1 MTVQEL
7 KRLIIKNKDIKI
19 IDIREIYEFEDGS
32 ISELNIPLD
41 QFMIRINEIPRDKPV
56 VIYCNSGKR
65 SKSLKYMVER
75 NHSFNNIY
83 HLEGGFQKW
92 QEEIVSM

>member
-7 KRLIIKNKDIKI
+7 KRLIIKNKDITI

-32 ISELNIPLD
+32 ICELNIPLD
-41 QFMIRINEIPRDKPV
+41 QFMIRINEIPKDKPV
-56 VIYCNSGKR
+56 ILYCNSGKR

-75 NHSFNNIY
+75 YHSFNNIY